1 MSSFGPSKI
10 DTEEEIAAKFATAA
24 FDAETMG
31 GILLGPNGLPKIR
44 TEEEIAV
51 NKRSTFC
58 YGGRCYFH
66 CGDQGTLSAQYYAFK
81 EFTVQIIQTAMC
93 MQGIPSVH
101 QDIIKAE
108 LIDHS
113 QHQGASFAMTEETD
127 EDYHR
132 CLQQSVDHCQLSFPQ
147 RIVRFYEN
155 HKVQTSLEADNPAR
169 IKREIADARADMA
182 QFLVAETDRMTA
194 YNKQLLLQ
202 LEKDQRERRAGRV
215 QRLCSPCGLMQNIR
229 DLHINDNSEQ
239 LETDNW
245 WPKMLPFND
254 GMASTLSLSD
264 QSIPISDPMFEATLL
279 GIESII
285 IGHQPATPLVLEG
298 ERCKICLL
306 CKQTSKATGLLA
318 KHNPDSVPWR
328 SLAHSTL
335 STFYPNFLPKDAF
348 HRRPLLRPAPLP
360 KDQPLRCLVGS
371 FDFEKELDGH
381 ELLNQH
387 VLRCLQHA
395 FRGFGT
401 FHNSRL
407 WITVHLSLLLLRSIH
422 LHEQQPTMSLASQS
436 LKHSPTQQANLVL
449 ENIQSLHAKLRWTV
463 DDDAVDTLV
472 DTIVKLLGRMS
483 SLDTRIDD
491 AIGAMN
497 LTQSGLSK
505 YKLPHFDW
513 DAEMAI
519 VNQLYAGPNA
529 LHLGINAQ
537 VQGTEADIEA
547 RVQAAED
554 AAIKNSEPFNR
565 EKSKVDFFHGRVSA
579 RLTSDFPGRHYRL
592 DGCRARGF
600 HSKDRRIYMALV
612 KLKKEDT
619 KAEVL
624 MMAEHILNRCD
635 LCIKGIPP
643 FPTATTDRDGVE
655 NFWFALKLQ
664 AQLPGLRLYPA
675 PGLPGLNHL
684 SALYNPS
691 LSPVIIYDYGAGFQG
706 PSSVLIST
714 PYDSD
719 DSDDLPALVS
729 DESASLNPSVGEQ
742 HQGQPQVAFK
752 ARPVV
757 RRKRSN

>member
-31 GILLGPNGLPKIR
+31 GILLGPNGLPKIH

-51 NKRSTFC
+51 NKQSTFC
-58 YGGRCYFH
+58 YGGRCYFR
-66 CGDQGTLSAQYYAFK
+66 CGD
-81 EFTVQIIQTAMC
+81 
-93 MQGIPSVH
+93 QGIPSVH

-132 CLQQSVDHCQLSFPQ
+132 CLQQSVD
-147 RIVRFYEN
+147 
-155 HKVQTSLEADNPAR
+155 VQTSLEADDPAR

-407 WITVHLSLLLLRSIH
+407 WIT
-422 LHEQQPTMSLASQS
+422 
-436 LKHSPTQQANLVL
+436 
-449 ENIQSLHAKLRWTV
+449 NIQSLHAKLRWTV

-519 VNQLYAGPNA
+519 VNRLYAGPNA

-565 EKSKVDFFHGRVSA
+565 EKSKDDIIALMDAELEASIQR
-579 RLTSDFPGRHYRL
+579 TEE
-592 DGCRARGF
+592 
-600 HSKDRRIYMALV
+600 YMALV

-624 MMAEHILNRCD
+624 MMAEHILNHCD

-664 AQLPGLRLYPA
+664 AQLPGLHLYPA

-729 DESASLNPSVGEQ
+729 DESTSLNPSVGEQ
-742 HQGQPQVAFK
+742 HQGQPQVAFE

>member
-58 YGGRCYFH
+58 YGGRCYFR
-66 CGDQGTLSAQYYAFK
+66 CGD
-81 EFTVQIIQTAMC
+81 
-93 MQGIPSVH
+93 QGIPSVH

-132 CLQQSVDHCQLSFPQ
+132 CLQQSVD
-147 RIVRFYEN
+147 
-155 HKVQTSLEADNPAR
+155 VQTSLEADDPAR

-239 LETDNW
+239 LKTDNW

-306 CKQTSKATGLLA
+306 CKQTSKVTGLLA

-371 FDFEKELDGH
+371 FNFEKELDGH

-519 VNQLYAGPNA
+519 VNRLYAGPNA

-565 EKSKVDFFHGRVSA
+565 EKSKDNIIALMDAELEASIQR
-579 RLTSDFPGRHYRL
+579 TEE
-592 DGCRARGF
+592 
-600 HSKDRRIYMALV
+600 YMALV

-624 MMAEHILNRCD
+624 MMAEHILKYVKNM
-635 LCIKGIPP
+635 
-643 FPTATTDRDGVE
+643 E
-655 NFWFALKLQ
+655 
-664 AQLPGLRLYPA
+664 
-675 PGLPGLNHL
+675 
-684 SALYNPS
+684 SPS
-691 LSPVIIYDYGAGFQG
+691 L
-706 PSSVLIST
+706 
-714 PYDSD
+714 
-719 DSDDLPALVS
+719 
-729 DESASLNPSVGEQ
+729 GE
-742 HQGQPQVAFK
+742 H
-752 ARPVV
+752 
-757 RRKRSN
+757 